1 MLFAFAVDE
10 EGKMAATLG
19 KSAFILFLSEN
30 GTREDIVPLPAS
42 LPELLKK
49 KEVEVLFCK
58 GIGLCS
64 NMFLEGNNIKAVSG
78 CVEENVQKVLAD
90 YLADTLERNR
100 ECFCSS
106 SGRSCGE
113 CPGKF

>member
-30 GTREDIVPLPAS
+30 GKREDIVPLPAS

-49 KEVEVLFCK
+49 KGV
-58 GIGLCS
+58 
-64 NMFLEGNNIKAVSG
+64 
-78 CVEENVQKVLAD
+78 
-90 YLADTLERNR
+90 
-100 ECFCSS
+100 
-106 SGRSCGE
+106 
-113 CPGKF
+113 